1 MSFVLMPGGIPRP
14 GMQIQK
20 PTASLPT
27 PCPPGLALL
36 RYSEQPL
43 LFISSEGRYRITE
56 DGVRVDTVGR

>member
-1 MSFVLMPGGIPRP
+1 MPSGVPRP
-14 GMQIQK
+14 GMQSQK

-27 PCPPGLALL
+27 LRPPGLALL

-43 LFISSEGRYRITE
+43 LFISFEGRYRITE